1 MPNAQMSNVHQDQV
15 IYFTGGCVPVA
26 APLIWQ
32 VRAPG
37 LDYPPAVAVLHLTI
51 ARPTAQ
57 AG

>member
-1 MPNAQMSNVHQDQV
+1 MPNAQMSNVHQV
-15 IYFTGGCVPVA
+15 VYFTGGCVPVA

-32 VRAPG
+32 VGAPG